1 MFLQP
6 LHNMEQFHETLHPL
20 FQIVTTAQTV
30 IRFHRK
36 ILHSKFPKNYTKS
49 NLFIDHGGST
59 RRSKEQSLK
68 VIFPSCQSEKMNPNL
83 NVENKKAISLRNS
96 HFDRFSKKVT
106 KTTGKLA
113 NNSRQT
119 WGRSKNN
126 KFTQPQDDLW
136 GCKEAVV
143 NQRTDKLG
151 FCEKN
156 LSNFLSREKLTK
168 K

>member
-1 MFLQP
+1 MAP
-6 LHNMEQFHETLHPL
+6 DVHL
-20 FQIVTTAQTV
+20 F
-30 IRFHRK
+30 
-36 ILHSKFPKNYTKS
+36 Y
-49 NLFIDHGGST
+49 
-59 RRSKEQSLK
+59 
-68 VIFPSCQSEKMNPNL
+68 
-83 NVENKKAISLRNS
+83 S

-113 NNSRQT
+113 NTSRQT

-136 GCKEAVV
+136 GCKEAAV

-156 LSNFLSREKLTK
+156 LLNFLTREKLTK
-168 K
+168 KNKVSNKAKLQFYHLKIVHNTNFANLLNDKLLFCITVNSIIQELKFCKIAQLFCVWKKIWDNWDRKKYH